1 MPPAKDNKMA
11 QRSDRGDEDARQRRF
26 VDVVD
31 ADDLPPGALVGV
43 TLQGCKIAVA
53 NAEGRFVAFND
64 LCLRCGFSLASGALF
79 GSRLIC
85 HGCGWQ
91 YDARCG
97 SLFGLPALK
106 LELLPVLIHDGHI
119 AVDCRALPRGAH

>member
-1 MPPAKDNKMA
+1 MA
-11 QRSDRGDEDARQRRF
+11 HPSDRGEDVGRRGF

-31 ADDLPPGALVGV
+31 AEDVPPGALVGV
-43 TLQGCKIAVA
+43 EVEGCDIAVA
-53 NAEGRFVAFND
+53 NADGQFVAFND

-79 GSRLIC
+79 GARLIC
-85 HGCGWQ
+85 RSCGWQ

-106 LELLPVLIHDGHI
+106 LELLPVLVHDGHVAI
-119 AVDCRALPRGAH
+119 DCRALPRRTS